1 MTKFAGFESANL
13 QRGDHVA
20 RPTQPIP
27 DPDFEPE
34 RSLEIVNKFLSPSN
48 TQTAEAAA
56 LQIDAVIPDSHRN
69 CRGPGERYSVS
80 SFLRGFWPDFIEI
93 VTKTPA
99 ESMQHAQ
106 LVDLTLA
113 LADLPMT
120 ENAVSLPV
128 FSERGAFSLGIY

>member
-1 MTKFAGFESANL
+1 MTKFADFESANL

-48 TQTAEAAA
+48 TRTAEAAA
-56 LQIDAVIPDSHRN
+56 LQINAVIHDGHRN
-69 CRGPGERYSVS
+69 RRGPGERYSVS
-80 SFLRGFWPDFIEI
+80 SLLFRPDFIEI

-99 ESMQHAQ
+99 ESTQHAQ
-106 LVDLTLA
+106 LFDLTLA
-113 LADLPMT
+113 LAGLPMT
-120 ENAVSLPV
+120 ENAVSSPV